1 MEAMFYS
8 IGIDGYIALGFSFL
22 ANYEL
27 YLLQGSPVTIAKY
40 HAHQLPGIPDLYH
53 INLFHTLNITLIVI
67 HLNPKLV
74 CMDIKLD
81 FNSEEVA
88 AAIKQALLGT
98 AFEKLFRD
106 AIQKS
111 LDELSKSTGWGTFTR
126 EIDAMIK
133 QHMMNTARELLLAEH
148 GEAIREIIK
157 TKLQE
162 TKLDEFASTFV
173 DKIKFN
179 TSY

>member
-1 MEAMFYS
+1 
-8 IGIDGYIALGFSFL
+8 
-22 ANYEL
+22 
-27 YLLQGSPVTIAKY
+27 
-40 HAHQLPGIPDLYH
+40 
-53 INLFHTLNITLIVI
+53 
-67 HLNPKLV
+67 
-74 CMDIKLD
+74 MDIKLD